1 MKVRNVNWARHSVV
15 GLGAILLAACSG
27 QQSAPSQVAA
37 APAAP
42 AIAPVRELPV
52 SLNAVMV
59 GMVDNASD
67 PLFEVGN
74 AVREGGAGKAPKTDD
89 DWRNVEYHAYE
100 MIVSGRIMQIP
111 GTGPKDKE
119 WTSDPAWKS
128 YADVLTDVGFQML
141 QKAQAKSTDGF
152 AELGDKLV
160 DACESCHKVF
170 KPSIPTMRI
179 MHKPDP
185 DVNLLEKKKN

>member
-1 MKVRNVNWARHSVV
+1 MKISNMNPVRHAVV
-15 GLGAILLAACSG
+15 SLGVVLLAACSG
-27 QQSAPSQVAA
+27 QESAPSQPAAA
-37 APAAP
+37 APEPAP
-42 AIAPVRELPV
+42 AAVRELPV

-74 AVREGGAGKAPKTDD
+74 AVREGGSGKAPKTDD

-119 WTSDPAWKS
+119 WTSDPNWKS
-128 YADVLTDVGFQML
+128 FADALTDVGFQML

-152 AELGDKLV
+152 AELGDALV
-160 DACESCHKVF
+160 DACEGCHKVF

-185 DVNLLEKKKN
+185 DVVLTEKKN

>member
-1 MKVRNVNWARHSVV
+1 MMKIGNLNRARHVV
-15 GLGAILLAACSG
+15 VTLGVVFLAACSG
-27 QQSAPSQVAA
+27 QQSPPSQPVAA
-37 APAAP
+37 APEPAP
-42 AIAPVRELPV
+42 ASVRELPV

-74 AVREGGAGKAPKTDD
+74 ALRVGGFGKTPKTDD

-100 MIVSGRIMQIP
+100 MIVSGRIIQIP
-111 GTGPKDKE
+111 GTGPMDKE
-119 WTSDPAWKS
+119 WTSDPRWKS
-128 YADVLTDVGFQML
+128 FADALTDVGFQML

-152 AELGDKLV
+152 VELGDSLIE
-160 DACESCHKVF
+160 ACEGCHKVF
-170 KPSIPTMRI
+170 KPSIPTMHI

-185 DVNLLEKKKN
+185 EPAIKK